1 MIVKCDSF
9 WSYIINEPD
18 STIEQIK
25 SLLTQSDYDYKSE
38 QTNLTPFYLECPTIL
53 DKYKVLKFPT
63 GLCKYIQDKLHLEI
77 EEHSLIDKIYTSDEV
92 RTVCEEIT
100 KINPQFEIRDY
111 QIEAVLA
118 SLNRY
123 QSLILS
129 SVGSGKTSVMSI
141 VVKMLNTHKIL
152 VTNDNGFILQQIK
165 DRFLSIG
172 ISEDE
177 ISMDI
182 NDLSKRICILTSD
195 ILYSHLK
202 RNDQI
207 LINYLQQI
215 NTFIVDEAQHLQ
227 SISGFAPLLYTQI
240 GVLKHVIGYSGSP
253 FRNHKYPYKNL
264 MDFTTIALLGEPAFI
279 YDMDDAI
286 NNGNIAKVY
295 SYFINYNG
303 KKSFLSDYL
312 DYFVLY
318 RHNIQNNIA
327 RNRAG
332 MEMIK
337 YLNKYNIKTLVLFNY
352 IDKHALPIMKQ
363 LKQEGVKAL
372 MIRGGAGTVKGVPQ
386 GIIYEYKDKL
396 QKKETKGPLSVITD
410 ALDNGY
416 NIIFASS
423 ILNEGVDIEAFDAGI
438 LFAGGKSPISLTQQ
452 TGRVSRKKHNGLNV
466 SLIIDFKDINC
477 NGMFVGQYNKR
488 KQLMRDKGVTNIE
501 KVEDFCNLVQEI
513 ASSKL
518 NKEVANNE

>member
-1 MIVKCDSF
+1 MLVKCNSF
-9 WSYIINEPD
+9 WSYIIGEPD

-25 SLLTQSDYDYKSE
+25 SLLTQNEYDYKKE
-38 QTNLTPFYLECPTIL
+38 ETIVTPFYLQCPTIL
-53 DKYKVLKFPT
+53 DTYQVLKFPT
-63 GLCKYIQDKLHLEI
+63 GLCKYIVDKLHLEVEEKEFI
-77 EEHSLIDKIYTSDEV
+77 EKVYTKAEV
-92 RTVCEEIT
+92 LEACNEIVEV
-100 KINPQFEIRDY
+100 NPKFEIRDY
-111 QIEAVLA
+111 QVDAVLA
-118 SLNRY
+118 SLNQY

-129 SVGSGKTSVMSI
+129 SVGSGKTSIMSI
-141 VVKMLNTHKIL
+141 VVKMLKDHKIL
-152 VTNDNGFILQQIK
+152 ITNDNGFILQQIK
-165 DRFLSIG
+165 DRLISVG
-172 ISEDE
+172 ISSED
-177 ISMDI
+177 ISMNI

-195 ILYSHLK
+195 ILYSHIKRKDQDLLDYLK
-202 RNDQI
+202 QV
-207 LINYLQQI
+207 

-227 SISGFAPLLYTQI
+227 SISGFISLLYTEI
-240 GVLKHVIGYSGSP
+240 GTLKHVIGYSGSP
-253 FRNHKYPYKNL
+253 FRNHRYPYKNL
-264 MDFTTIALLGEPAFI
+264 MDFTTIALLGEPAFT

-318 RHNIQNNIA
+318 RYNIQNNAA

-332 MEMIK
+332 IEMIK
-337 YLNKYNIKTLVLFNY
+337 YLNQYNIKTLVLFNY

-386 GIIYEYKDKL
+386 GIIYEYDDKL
-396 QKKETKGPLSVITD
+396 RKKETKGPISVITD
-410 ALDNGY
+410 AIDGDY

-423 ILNEGVDIEAFDAGI
+423 ILNEGVDIENFDAGI

-452 TGRVSRKKHNGLNV
+452 TGRVSRKKHNGLNI

-488 KQLMRDKGVTNIE
+488 KQLMKDKGVTNIE
-501 KVEDFCNLVQEI
+501 KVEDFCSLVQEI
-513 ASSKL
+513 ASSKQ
-518 NKEVANNE
+518 NKEDNNE